1 MRKIIEF
8 AVNFPVTISMI
19 VLGVLLLGYISLQKL
34 SIDLLPEMNS
44 PRIFIELKVGERPPE
59 EIEKQYVENIE
70 SQSIRLKGVA
80 NVSSVCMVGA
90 ARIKVEYNWGTDM
103 DEAFLDLQK
112 ALTMFSQNSEIQE
125 FNITQHD
132 PNASPVMLIAMQN
145 NSITDMNELRMVGEN
160 YIRNELIRLEG
171 VADVV
176 LTGTEEKEVVIETN
190 QSQLD
195 AYGLTSDNI
204 VQQIQNIN
212 RNVSGGS
219 IVEMGKKYII
229 KGVSLI
235 RDIQE
240 LENIVITYKQ
250 SNSNVL
256 IAQNASVNSKVPVL
270 LKDIAKISLINKK
283 PDNIVRVN
291 GQRCVGLSIYKET
304 SYNTVK
310 AVEELNKSFEHI
322 KKALPGYV
330 FTTVQNQGYYIQNAI
345 DELKNTAWLGAFLTV
360 LVLYVFLRRIGIT
373 LIVSVAIPVS
383 VIATFN
389 LMYFNGLSI
398 NIMTLG
404 GLALGVGMLVDN
416 AIVVVESI
424 YRNLETG
431 LTLKESII
439 RGTSDVGGAII
450 SSTLTTI
457 VVFLPIVYLHGA
469 SGALFKDQAWTVAFS
484 LIASL
489 FVAIFLF
496 PGDIR
501 LMLSLLNNHRER
513 SYCCRR
519 L

>member
-1 MRKIIEF
+1 MKKVVEF

-19 VLGVLLLGYISLQKL
+19 VLGVILLGYISLQRL

-44 PRIFIELKVGERPPE
+44 PHIFIEIKAGDRPPA

-70 SQSIRLKGVA
+70 SQSIRLKGVS

-112 ALTMFSQNSEIQE
+112 ALSLFSQNSDIEE

-132 PNASPVMLIAMQN
+132 PNTSPVMLIAMQN
-145 NSITDMNELRMVGEN
+145 KSITDMNEMRQVVEN

-176 LTGTEEKEVVIETN
+176 LTGTEEKELVIETN
-190 QSQLD
+190 QSVLD
-195 AYGLTSDNI
+195 AYGLTTDNI

-235 RDIQE
+235 KDIQE
-240 LENIVITYKQ
+240 FENIVITYKQ
-250 SNSNVL
+250 ATSNILSNNQ
-256 IAQNASVNSKVPVL
+256 AASISNKVPVL
-270 LKDIAKISLINKK
+270 LKDIAKVTLINKK
-283 PDNIVRVN
+283 PENIVRVN
-291 GQRCVGLSIYKET
+291 GERCIGLSIYKET

-310 AVEELNKSFEHI
+310 AVEELNKSLDNI
-322 KKALPGYV
+322 KKTLPGYAFV
-330 FTTVQNQGYYIQNAI
+330 IVQNQGYYIQNAI
-345 DELKNTAWLGAFLTV
+345 DELKNTAWLGAFLTI

-373 LIVSVAIPVS
+373 LIVSFAIPVS

-389 LMYFNGLSI
+389 LMFFNGLSI

-404 GLALGVGMLVDN
+404 GLALGIGMLVDN

-424 YRNLETG
+424 SRNLETG
-431 LTLKESII
+431 LSLKEI
-439 RGTSDVGGAII
+439 DA
-450 SSTLTTI
+450 
-457 VVFLPIVYLHGA
+457 A
-469 SGALFKDQAWTVAFS
+469 
-484 LIASL
+484 
-489 FVAIFLF
+489 
-496 PGDIR
+496 
-501 LMLSLLNNHRER
+501 
-513 SYCCRR
+513 
-519 L
+519 